1 MSRLMFHS
9 VLDGWKAVD
18 DDDDDDPT
26 DRPSNDTFSETT
38 DSRDALQQIAH
49 LREAIRQKQIEIDVL
64 VEALDYAR
72 SIAPHTCRHEQAV
85 GFPLTAS
92 TLEK

>member
-1 MSRLMFHS
+1 MSRLIFHS

-18 DDDDDDPT
+18 GDGDQT
-26 DRPSNDTFSETT
+26 ARPSDDAYAEIA

-72 SIAPHTCRHEQAV
+72 SIAPHTCEHE
-85 GFPLTAS
+85 
-92 TLEK
+92 